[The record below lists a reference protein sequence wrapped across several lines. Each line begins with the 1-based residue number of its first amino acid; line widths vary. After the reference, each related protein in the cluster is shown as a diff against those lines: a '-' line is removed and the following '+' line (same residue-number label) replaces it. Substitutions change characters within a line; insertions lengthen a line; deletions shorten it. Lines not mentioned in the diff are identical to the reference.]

1 MNGGR
6 EVGSGQ
12 ARAAGK
18 CSGEKIASGVLRDK
32 VPRSQHGVVQY
43 QPRPDEQGGAVALK
57 DLVQPDVDG
66 CVQSRYRRLS
76 LRSFRDQFLKNG
88 DDIDLACGGS
98 PLLTD
103 DGVVATGEI
112 DIGLSTGSE
121 LGKRYASEDV
131 GIELL
136 CTRAGDGTPTCDG
149 RILELKGAKPLP
161 SSD

>member
-1 MNGGR
+1 MI
-6 EVGSGQ
+6 VK
-12 ARAAGK
+12 AGMK
-18 CSGEKIASGVLRDK
+18 LKSGVC
-32 VPRSQHGVVQY
+32 SAEFVVVRT
-43 QPRPDEQGGAVALK
+43 P
-57 DLVQPDVDG
+57 
-66 CVQSRYRRLS
+66 
-76 LRSFRDQFLKNG
+76 G